1 MDISV
6 VGISSGSAGS
16 ETTYSEGEYFSENN
30 VNTITITESQGQILT
45 ETVTTPFIVQT
56 FNATIVESAGG
67 AWFTAS
73 ASIGSN
79 IIADGSYESCSFD
92 SNGGTSVSC
101 TELDFQPFTTVS
113 GSGAQATTVTEVET
127 FSQTWG
133 GYKTALTV
141 LTEVALPS
149 RTGSGSTSTQ
159 TGSSNAAGRMSNPYW
174 GVGVFTSFFMAL
186 VLME

>member
-1 MDISV
+1 MVSAAR
-6 VGISSGSAGS
+6 SSAVASS
-16 ETTYSEGEYFSENN
+16 YTKIMFT
-30 VNTITITESQGQILT
+30 
-45 ETVTTPFIVQT
+45 FI
-56 FNATIVESAGG
+56 ATIVESAGG

-113 GSGAQATTVTEVET
+113 GSGAQSTTVTEVET